1 MTRSPSLSVLNCFS
15 CVGAVT
21 TTAVSLKDAAA
32 FMRRRLLLLVPAFA
46 ALAFVSHPSALK
58 HMLVSP

>member
-21 TTAVSLKDAAA
+21 IAAVSLKDAAA
-32 FMRRRLLLLVPAFA
+32 FMRRRLLLVPAFA